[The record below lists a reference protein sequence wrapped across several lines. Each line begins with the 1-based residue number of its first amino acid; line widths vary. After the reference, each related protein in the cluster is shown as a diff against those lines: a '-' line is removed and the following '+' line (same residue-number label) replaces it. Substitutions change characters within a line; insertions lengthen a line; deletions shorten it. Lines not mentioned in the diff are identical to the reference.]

1 VLQFDNLK
9 SLSKSLTVVTVKA
22 LMSLMLVLL
31 PVHCKCQCTTYSIK
45 NVHKQQNQQIQ
56 YGSTRVNIRVWS

>member
-45 NVHKQQNQQIQ
+45 MFTNSKINNQMAIQ
-56 YGSTRVNIRVWS
+56 DLTIK